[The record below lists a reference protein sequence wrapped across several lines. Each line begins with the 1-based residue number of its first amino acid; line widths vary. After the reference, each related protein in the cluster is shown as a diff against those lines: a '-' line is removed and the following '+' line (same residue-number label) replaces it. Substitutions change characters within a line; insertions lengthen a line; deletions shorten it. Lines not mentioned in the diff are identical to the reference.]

1 MLTNSDYHNLIQIID
16 HGFKT
21 NMVTGRDDAKVL
33 LILQAKLETLE
44 VSSRPK
50 DQEVAGGDTNTE
62 EQDGDDVPS
71 STE

>member
-44 VSSRPK
+44 VSSRTPEEPA
-50 DQEVAGGDTNTE
+50 QE